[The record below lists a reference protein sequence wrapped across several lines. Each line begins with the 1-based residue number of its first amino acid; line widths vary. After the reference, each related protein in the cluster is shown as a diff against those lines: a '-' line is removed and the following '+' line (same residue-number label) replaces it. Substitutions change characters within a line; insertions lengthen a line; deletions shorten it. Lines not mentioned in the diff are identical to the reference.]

1 MFHCSFT
8 ANCISLLNI
17 KNYLLALLTCW
28 LLLWSYILICGWVM
42 LHNINWYIVNT
53 SVDLSRNDTIVLIV
67 SVVLFVWGSLI
78 TKRLRLLRLLTKL
91 QIVIVAW
98 HIKSSY
104 NIELQMV
111 NHDALEA
118 LLTISLSLFIVPMY
132 TFV

>member
-1 MFHCSFT
+1 
-8 ANCISLLNI
+8 
-17 KNYLLALLTCW
+17 
-28 LLLWSYILICGWVM
+28 M

-118 LLTISLSLFIVPMY
+118 LLNISLSLFIVPMY